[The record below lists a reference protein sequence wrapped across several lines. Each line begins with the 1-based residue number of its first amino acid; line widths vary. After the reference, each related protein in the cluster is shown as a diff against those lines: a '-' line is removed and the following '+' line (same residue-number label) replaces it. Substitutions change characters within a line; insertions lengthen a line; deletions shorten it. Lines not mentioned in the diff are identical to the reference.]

1 MLDTFFSDAV
11 EFFPVLLQGVWTT
24 VLVTLSALAIATVLG
39 LFWAL
44 LRVSGIGPLA
54 HASRVLTNLIR
65 GIPIIVVLFY
75 MYFVIPEIGINM
87 TAFQAGALGLSIAYS
102 SYLSEVFR
110 SGIDAVDPGQFEAA
124 QALGMSRAKLMRRVV
139 LPQAF
144 KIVLPPYGNNVVMM
158 LKDSSQTAV
167 ITVVELS
174 MQGKLIAAATF
185 KSATIFT
192 LVALMYLVMSLPMMY
207 AIGRLEK
214 RLGRRK

>member
-1 MLDTFFSDAV
+1 MRDTFFSDAV

-24 VLVTLSALAIATVLG
+24 ILVTISALAIATVLG

-75 MYFVIPEIGINM
+75 MYFVIPEVGVNL
-87 TAFQAGALGLSIAYS
+87 TAFQAGAIGLGIAYS

-144 KIVLPPYGNNVVMM
+144 KITLPPYGNNVVMM

>member
-87 TAFQAGALGLSIAYS
+87 TAFQAGALGLGIAYS
-102 SYLSEVFR
+102 SYLS
-110 SGIDAVDPGQFEAA
+110 
-124 QALGMSRAKLMRRVV
+124 
-139 LPQAF
+139 
-144 KIVLPPYGNNVVMM
+144 
-158 LKDSSQTAV
+158 
-167 ITVVELS
+167 
-174 MQGKLIAAATF
+174 
-185 KSATIFT
+185 
-192 LVALMYLVMSLPMMY
+192 
-207 AIGRLEK
+207 
-214 RLGRRK
+214 

>member
-1 MLDTFFSDAV
+1 MFDTFFSDAL
-11 EFFPVLLQGVWTT
+11 EYLPVLLQGVLTT
-24 VLVTLSALAIATVLG
+24 IAITVAALLIATLLG

-54 HASRVLTNLIR
+54 HASRVVTNLIR

-75 MYFVIPEIGINM
+75 MYFVLPELGVSLN
-87 TAFQAGALGLSIAYS
+87 AFQAGALGLGIAYS
-102 SYLSEVFR
+102 SYMAEVFR
-110 SGIDAVDPGQFEAA
+110 AGIDAVDVGQNEAA
-124 QALGMSRAKLMRRVV
+124 QSLGMSRALLMRRVI

-144 KIVLPPYGNNVVMM
+144 KIALPPYGNNLVMM

-185 KSATIFT
+185 KSATVFT
-192 LVALMYLVMSLPMMY
+192 LVALIYLAMSLPMMY
-207 AIGRLEK
+207 VVGRLER
-214 RLGRRK
+214 RLGSRK

>member
-87 TAFQAGALGLSIAYS
+87 TAFQACALGLGIAYS

>member
-87 TAFQAGALGLSIAYS
+87 TAFQAGALGLGIAYS

>member
-87 TAFQAGALGLSIAYS
+87 TAFQAGALGLGIAYS

-139 LPQAF
+139 LPQSF

>member
-1 MLDTFFSDAV
+1 M
-11 EFFPVLLQGVWTT
+11 
-24 VLVTLSALAIATVLG
+24 
-39 LFWAL
+39 
-44 LRVSGIGPLA
+44 
-54 HASRVLTNLIR
+54 
-65 GIPIIVVLFY
+65 
-75 MYFVIPEIGINM
+75 
-87 TAFQAGALGLSIAYS
+87 
-102 SYLSEVFR
+102 FR

-124 QALGMSRAKLMRRVV
+124 QALGMSRAKLIRRVV